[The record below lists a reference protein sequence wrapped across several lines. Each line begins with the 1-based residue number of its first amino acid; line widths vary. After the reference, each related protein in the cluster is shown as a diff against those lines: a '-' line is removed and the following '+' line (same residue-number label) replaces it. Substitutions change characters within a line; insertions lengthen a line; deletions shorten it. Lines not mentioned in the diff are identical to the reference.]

1 MESQRDAFFN
11 ELYRIAKKD
20 KDIILISADMGAP
33 SLDQW
38 RTNLPGQF
46 FNVGIAEANMIAIAA
61 GLALSGKKPFCYAI
75 MPFIT
80 LRCYEAIKV
89 NLCLMNLPVTLI
101 GVGAG
106 FSYDDSGPT
115 HHSTEDISI
124 MRALPNMTIYNAS
137 DTTLASHFAQ
147 LAYESPSPVYI
158 RLDREELPLLHQGT
172 KYIGDGIAYLR
183 EGCGYSSLIIATGN
197 MVHKAL
203 GIKEVAVWDIWRLKP
218 LGKTDFSGIK
228 QVTTFEEHMLAGG
241 LGSIIAER
249 LIGSGLSIPLKRVGI
264 KDKYYYVYG
273 GREHI
278 QEVARLLI

>member
-11 ELYRIAKKD
+11 GLYKVAERD
-20 KDIILISADMGAP
+20 KDIVLISADMGAP

-38 RTNLPGQF
+38 RANLPEQF
-46 FNVGIAEANMIAIAA
+46 FNVGIAEANMIAVAA

-89 NLCLMNLPVTLI
+89 NLCLMNLPVTLVGI
-101 GVGAG
+101 GAG
-106 FSYDDSGPT
+106 FGYDDSGPT
-115 HHSTEDISI
+115 HHSTEDISV

-137 DTTLASHFAQ
+137 DSTLARHFAQ
-147 LAYESPSPVYI
+147 LAYKSSGPVYI
-158 RLDREELPLLHQGT
+158 RLDREEFPLLHQGT
-172 KYIGDGIAYLR
+172 KYIGDGIAHLR
-183 EGCGYSSLIIATGN
+183 RGYTNLIIATGN

-203 GIKEVAVWDIWRLKP
+203 ATKGVIVWDVWRLKP
-218 LGKTDFSGIK
+218 LGETDFSGIK
-228 QVTTFEEHMLAGG
+228 QIITLEEHMLAGG

-249 LIGSGLSIPLKRVGI
+249 LADEGLSIPLKRVGI

-273 GREHI
+273 GRKHI
-278 QEVARLLI
+278 QEVAELLI